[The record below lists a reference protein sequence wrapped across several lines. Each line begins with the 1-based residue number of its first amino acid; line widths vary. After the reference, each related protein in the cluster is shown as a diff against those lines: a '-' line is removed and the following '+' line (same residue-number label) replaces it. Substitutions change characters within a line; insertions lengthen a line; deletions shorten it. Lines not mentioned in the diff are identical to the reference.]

1 MKFITSEILEYFND
15 SILHED
21 LYVTPSASTPSE
33 YIAIDG
39 IGVRFSDHYS
49 PKDTKGIQVIKPI
62 STCIDDVW
70 IVFYKD
76 AAMPMLMSTHQML
89 DYIRV
94 TVLNMRIMQAKTN
107 GHNSVKQAFEQR
119 IAESIYPDS
128 WFESRW
134 KDPIAHPTWAKLGC
148 VLGTLSQYKELNKSD
163 KDFIRRSFDCGKI
176 TVPMLRNCWKNSE
189 SSSEF
194 IAAIRKIV
202 ENGAARNAHDFH
214 NHETLEELSV
224 I

>member
-21 LYVTPSASTPSE
+21 LYVTPSASTSSE

-62 STCIDDVW
+62 STCVDDAW

-76 AAMPMLMSTHQML
+76 AAMPMLMSTFQML

-94 TVLNMRIMQAKTN
+94 TVLNMRVMRAKAN
-107 GHNSVKQAFEQR
+107 NQDSVKQAFEQR
-119 IAESIYPDS
+119 TAESIYPDS

-134 KDPIAHPTWAKLGC
+134 KDPIAHPTWAKLSC
-148 VLGTLSQYKELNKSD
+148 VLGTLSQWKELNKLD
-163 KDFIRRSFDCGKI
+163 KEFIRKSFERGKI
-176 TVPMLRNCWKNSE
+176 TVPMIRNCWKNSK
-189 SSSEF
+189 SSDEF
-194 IAAIRKIV
+194 IAAIRRIV
-202 ENGAARNAHDFH
+202 EEAMRNAHDFH
-214 NHETLEELSV
+214 EYEILEEFLAE
-224 I
+224 

>member
-21 LYVTPSASTPSE
+21 LYVTPSASTLSE

-49 PKDTKGIQVIKPI
+49 SKDTKGIQVIKPI
-62 STCIDDVW
+62 STCVDDAW

-76 AAMPMLMSTHQML
+76 TAMPMLLSTHQML

-107 GHNSVKQAFEQR
+107 GHDSVKQAFEQR

-163 KDFIRRSFDCGKI
+163 KDFVRRSFDCGKI

-189 SSSEF
+189 SSNEF
-194 IAAIRKIV
+194 IEAIRKIV
-202 ENGAARNAHDFH
+202 ENDAARNDY
-214 NHETLEELSV
+214 ETPEELSV

>member
-1 MKFITSEILEYFND
+1 M
-15 SILHED
+15 
-21 LYVTPSASTPSE
+21 
-33 YIAIDG
+33 
-39 IGVRFSDHYS
+39 
-49 PKDTKGIQVIKPI
+49 IKPI
-62 STCIDDVW
+62 STCVDDAW

-76 AAMPMLMSTHQML
+76 TAMPMLLSTHQML

-107 GHNSVKQAFEQR
+107 GHDSVKQAFEQR
-119 IAESIYPDS
+119 TAESIYPDS

-148 VLGTLSQYKELNKSD
+148 VLGTLLQYKELNKSD
-163 KDFIRRSFDCGKI
+163 KDFIKRSFDCGKI

-189 SSSEF
+189 SSNEF

-202 ENGAARNAHDFH
+202 ENDAARNDY
-214 NHETLEELSV
+214 ETPEELSV